1 MGIKRLQYELKRLE
15 ALPLRHII
23 DEMASHGDSKVVM
36 AFNGTQSQPV
46 AAVALITG
54 PDTERYLEALDEAK
68 LQKMEAAL
76 RAAHDSLHLRTN
88 DTATIELIRSVLGEE
103 PNTAVQGNDCPHAD
117 PFRYCQQCKVDP
129 CPLKLDGRAK

>member
-46 AAVALITG
+46 AALALITG
-54 PDTERYLEALDEAK
+54 PDTESHLKALDQPIGGSLVTLRGKFERWCREGWLGGDADFKTKK
-68 LQKMEAAL
+68 LARRKSGIYEDPEVHFAW
-76 RAAHDSLHLRTN
+76 
-88 DTATIELIRSVLGEE
+88 
-103 PNTAVQGNDCPHAD
+103 HA
-117 PFRYCQQCKVDP
+117 YQQAMSDHGCSSGDKES
-129 CPLKLDGRAK
+129 C